1 MRVLFALATSCGLLV
16 GACSDA
22 GGPSPIQR
30 RASSSA
36 AEPPRSPSDGSQG
49 GSNANPTPAPPAP
62 SSDPAPTPDAG
73 TAPPGPPL
81 PPAPAGSCGNPKCFA
96 AFGVGGCKAT
106 DGAGKSVTM
115 GCQDGACACLTGGQT
130 TATFEGD
137 ATNAAEASQ
146 LFLSNCDCN

>member
-1 MRVLFALATSCGLLV
+1 MHVLFMLATACGVLL
-16 GACSDA
+16 GACSDD
-22 GGPSPIQR
+22 GGASPIRR
-30 RASSSA
+30 RAETGTA
-36 AEPPRSPSDGSQG
+36 APARTPGDGSQG
-49 GSNANPTPAPPAP
+49 GSSASPTPAPPAP
-62 SSDPAPTPDAG
+62 ASDPAPAPDAG
-73 TAPPGPPL
+73 PTPPTT
-81 PPAPAGSCGNPKCFA
+81 PPAPAGSCGNPGCLA

-106 DGAGKSVTM
+106 NGAGTTVTM